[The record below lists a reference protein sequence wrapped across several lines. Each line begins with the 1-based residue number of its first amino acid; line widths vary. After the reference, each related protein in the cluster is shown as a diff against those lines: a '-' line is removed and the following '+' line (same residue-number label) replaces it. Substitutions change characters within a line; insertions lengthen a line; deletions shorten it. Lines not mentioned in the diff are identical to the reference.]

1 MKAVLGGTDKAA
13 ILLLALDS
21 DIAARLVQSLDDFEV
36 QEISQAMVSLGKVP
50 AGVTEKIIMEF
61 AQQMNETLSVI
72 GNFSNTER
80 FLRKVLSDEKV
91 DSIIDELKGPIGK
104 NVWDKLNNMQPRV
117 LANFLKKEQAQTVA
131 LVLSKLQS
139 VNAAKVISILNP
151 DFANDVISKL
161 LHMENVQ
168 KAILHNVE
176 KTIRSN
182 LISDPSRL
190 GEYDN
195 NYVVAEIFNNLDKAS
210 EERLMQLL
218 EKQDRAAADKVRKL
232 MFTFED
238 LVRIEANGMQQVIK
252 ILDMKKLAIALKDAS
267 EEVTAIFLQNMS
279 QRSYGFLMDDIEALG
294 RVKNKDAEEA
304 RNYIVRIARDMI
316 KAGIISLVD
325 QEDSG
330 DLG

>member
-50 AGVTEKIIMEF
+50 AEVTEKIIMEF

-139 VNAAKVISILNP
+139 VNAAKVISILSP

-168 KAILHNVE
+168 KEILDNVE

-210 EERLMQLL
+210 EERLMLLL

-252 ILDMKKLAIALKDAS
+252 ILDMKKLAMALKDAS

-279 QRSYGFLMDDIEALG
+279 QRSYGFLMDDIEGLG

-304 RNYIVRIARDMI
+304 RNYVVRIARDMI